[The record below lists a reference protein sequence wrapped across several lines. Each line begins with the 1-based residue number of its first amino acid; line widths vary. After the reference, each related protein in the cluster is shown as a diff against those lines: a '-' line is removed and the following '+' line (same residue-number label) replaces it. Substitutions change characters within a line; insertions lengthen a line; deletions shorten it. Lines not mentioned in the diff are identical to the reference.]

1 MKGIVMSHDP
11 APVDELAL
19 LRSRYIAGLIG
30 PVLVAIGASLL
41 FNHGLLEEI
50 AAEVARDKAGT
61 FLTGLLL
68 LCAGLAIVQLHE
80 TLQGW
85 PAVIT
90 VIGWLTVLSGLARIL
105 FPFQLA
111 ELAPQIIKSPA
122 PLFGAAACLA
132 VGAFLSAKA
141 YL

>member
-1 MKGIVMSHDP
+1 MTEKPTADIEISM
-11 APVDELAL
+11 

-30 PVLVAIGASLL
+30 PVMLAIGASLL
-41 FNHGLLEEI
+41 FNHGLLDEI
-50 AAEVARDKAGT
+50 AAELVRDKAGT

-68 LCAGLAIVQLHE
+68 LCAGLAVVQIHQ

-90 VIGWLTVLSGLARIL
+90 VIGWMTIASGLVRIV

-111 ELAPQIIKSPA
+111 ALTPQIMSGPA
-122 PLFGAAACLA
+122 PMIIAVACLL

-141 YL
+141 YLR

>member
-1 MKGIVMSHDP
+1 MSRNP
-11 APVDELAL
+11 EPVDELAL

-41 FNHGLLEEI
+41 FNRGLLEEI
-50 AAEVARDKAGT
+50 GAEVARDRAGT

-68 LCAGLAIVQLHE
+68 LCAGLAIVQLHQ

-85 PAVIT
+85 PAIVT
-90 VIGWLTVLSGLARIL
+90 VIGWMTVLSGVGRII
-105 FPFQLA
+105 FPFELA
-111 ELAPQIIKSPA
+111 GIAPQIIHGPA
-122 PLFGAAACLA
+122 PMIAAAACLA
-132 VGAFLSAKA
+132 VGAFLSFKA

>member
-1 MKGIVMSHDP
+1 MPPDEP
-11 APVDELAL
+11 ADLEIAL
-19 LRSRYIAGLIG
+19 LRSRFIAGLIG

-68 LCAGLAIVQLHE
+68 LCAGLAIVQLHQ
-80 TLQGW
+80 TWQGW
-85 PAVIT
+85 PAIIT
-90 VIGWLTVLSGLARIL
+90 GIGWLTVASGLARII
-105 FPFQLA
+105 FPF
-111 ELAPQIIKSPA
+111 ELASLAPRIISGPA
-122 PLFGAAACLA
+122 PLIASAACLG
-132 VGAFLSAKA
+132 VGAFLSVKA

>member
-1 MKGIVMSHDP
+1 MSQDP
-11 APVDELAL
+11 SPVDEIAL

-30 PVLVAIGASLL
+30 PVMVAIGASLL

-85 PAVIT
+85 PAIVT

-105 FPFQLA
+105 FPF
-111 ELAPQIIKSPA
+111 ELAGIAPQLITGPA
-122 PLFGAAACLA
+122 PMIGAAACLA
-132 VGAFLSAKA
+132 VGGYLSVKA